1 MKRMLSI
8 FVLLLILSVSY
19 AATKKPSGH
28 LVKGSRMANDVEE
41 NGEDSNCA
49 RERYSTQAEV
59 NAVIL

>member
-19 AATKKPSGH
+19 ATTKEPSGH
-28 LVKGSRMANDVEE
+28 LVKGGRMTNDVEE
-41 NGEDSNCA
+41 NEEGNRV
-49 RERYSTQAEV
+49 RERGSTQAEV